1 MKKISDSMQMKAG
14 VILSYTQVAMN
25 ALTGLLYTPL
35 MLRFMGQNEY
45 GLYGTVSSAIN
56 MLGLLN
62 LGFSSSYI
70 RFFSQY
76 KTKNEQSKINSFNA
90 LFFIVFFVISVI
102 AGIIGFFFAANPV
115 LLFDDGL
122 SPQELSKSGIMLAL
136 LTVSTI
142 LGFLNTVVD
151 CYVSANQRFIF
162 LKSLSLISNV
172 FNLAINVVVMYFG
185 YGAVGLIVVSL
196 AFNVLTR
203 IITLIYAR
211 RSLDFKFDFGHI
223 EKRLFKSVLTFSGLI
238 AINMIVDQIN
248 SGIDKVLLGRFCG
261 TAAVAVYSV
270 GASLNSHFTTFST
283 AISGVFTPHI
293 HNLVNSYEMD
303 SKEQRNALTNLFVKV
318 GRIQYLLLALIAS
331 GVVFFGRSFIY
342 FWAGEGYDDS
352 YVIALIL
359 IIPSIIPLIQNVG
372 IEIQRAENRHHY
384 RAYIYGGM
392 AVLNL
397 AVSIVLCQFLEGIG
411 AAIGTSLAV
420 LLANGLIMNI
430 VYHKKINID
439 IIVFW
444 KNILRQTAGMIIPFI
459 VGTFIMIF
467 ADTGRS
473 LVTLL
478 LWIVLYTA
486 VYLVCV
492 WLFSMNGYEKE
503 LVLKALRK
511 FLKVKNKA

>member
-1 MKKISDSMQMKAG
+1 M
-14 VILSYTQVAMN
+14 VAF
-25 ALTGLLYTPL
+25 TSV
-35 MLRFMGQNEY
+35 RE
-45 GLYGTVSSAIN
+45 SSKTFN
-56 MLGLLN
+56 
-62 LGFSSSYI
+62 
-70 RFFSQY
+70 FF
-76 KTKNEQSKINSFNA
+76 
-90 LFFIVFFVISVI
+90 
-102 AGIIGFFFAANPV
+102 
-115 LLFDDGL
+115 
-122 SPQELSKSGIMLAL
+122 
-136 LTVSTI
+136 LTV
-142 LGFLNTVVD
+142 
-151 CYVSANQRFIF
+151 
-162 LKSLSLISNV
+162 V
-172 FNLAINVVVMYFG
+172 FA
-185 YGAVGLIVVSL
+185 
-196 AFNVLTR
+196 
-203 IITLIYAR
+203 
-211 RSLDFKFDFGHI
+211 
-223 EKRLFKSVLTFSGLI
+223 
-238 AINMIVDQIN
+238 
-248 SGIDKVLLGRFCG
+248 
-261 TAAVAVYSV
+261 
-270 GASLNSHFTTFST
+270 
-283 AISGVFTPHI
+283 
-293 HNLVNSYEMD
+293 
-303 SKEQRNALTNLFVKV
+303 
-318 GRIQYLLLALIAS
+318 
-331 GVVFFGRSFIY
+331 Y

-397 AVSIVLCQFLEGIG
+397 AVSIILCQFLEGIG